1 MAATT
6 AHSIHLHAQVISRA
20 GGRSATA
27 AAAYRI
33 GARIADERTGE
44 VHDYRRKGGVVYSET
59 LVPVHAPERYRD
71 PESLWNAVEL
81 SERAQNSQLA
91 REFNLALPREL
102 SREQNIELA
111 REYVR
116 EQFVGRGMCATWAY
130 HDPDHANHN
139 PHVHVMCTMRGVRED
154 GTFEPKAHKEYLVR
168 LGGTNFDMYMSAR
181 DFKTIQA
188 NKAEG
193 DADWEKVYKYRLGNE
208 YRNLTPSEAEGWEG
222 CKRVGKDAIDR
233 KVDTNDWNQPERV
246 EEWRSAWSDALNAHL
261 ARAGVDKSYDHRSFA
276 RREVDQVPQVHM
288 GVEAF
293 NMEHPKNPNREPVET
308 VRGEQNRQIEA
319 LNKYLVRDDLP
330 QRVRDEVADHA
341 YGIREGHFEDV
352 QDVRERAEPAYVL
365 VRETL
370 KAAVMAAVREARER
384 AAGYIRSAADRVL
397 ANPLCR
403 TMVGFI
409 RDMRERKGVDVSRGE
424 GDLTYRYN
432 GITFAGAEL
441 GDRYAEASLVSEM
454 EERNQPRRS
463 TGRAHDF
470 VKDIIERET
479 KRREYEPPERGVIA
493 MSRSAIEFGEDQPSR
508 GADRDPLSLAIEEAS
523 VMRRAGT
530 RVSPL
535 DDAWAASRDRQRQQ
549 QQSRSRG
556 KGHGHDAL

>member
-102 SREQNIELA
+102 SRDQNIELA

-139 PHVHVMCTMRGVRED
+139 PHVHVMCTMREVRED
-154 GTFEPKAHKEYLVR
+154 GSFEPKAHKEYLVR
-168 LGGTNFDMYMSAR
+168 FTGTEYETYMSAR
-181 DFKTIQA
+181 DLKVIRE
-188 NKAEG
+188 NKIEG
-193 DADWEKVYKYRLGNE
+193 WDGDWEKVYKYRLGNE
-208 YRNLTPSEAEGWEG
+208 YRNLTPSEAKAWEG

-233 KVDTNDWNQPERV
+233 KVDANDWNQPERV

-293 NMEHPKNPNREPVET
+293 NMEHPKDPNREPVET
-308 VRGEQNRQIEA
+308 VRGEQNRQIET

-330 QRVRDEVADHA
+330 QHVRDEVADRA

-352 QDVRERAEPAYVL
+352 QDVRERAKPAHVL
-365 VRETL
+365 VRETI
-370 KAAVMAAVREARER
+370 KAAAMAVIREARER
-384 AAGYIRSAADRVL
+384 AAGYVRSAADRVL

-403 TMVGFI
+403 TMVGFV

-424 GDLTYRYN
+424 SDLTYRYD
-432 GITFAGAEL
+432 GMTFTGTEL
-441 GDRYAEASLVSEM
+441 GGRYAEASLVSEM
-454 EERNQPRRS
+454 EERNQPRRRA
-463 TGRAHDF
+463 GRAHDF

-479 KRREYEPPERGVIA
+479 RERNVPDFGYKENGYLDVDREAREGRYA
-493 MSRSAIEFGEDQPSR
+493 ALTQREDRSAERRNEERDGILAMGRNGEEMVADRAGR
-508 GADRDPLSLAIEEAS
+508 GAQEQNRNKN
-523 VMRRAGT
+523 
-530 RVSPL
+530 
-535 DDAWAASRDRQRQQ
+535 
-549 QQSRSRG
+549 
-556 KGHGHDAL
+556 KGHGHDVL